1 MSHMAP
7 ETQLHK
13 RVTKASDV
21 YGFGITLWEL

>member
-1 MSHMAP
+1 MSHMSP

-21 YGFGITLWEL
+21 YSMGITLWEL